1 VTAQRRRDIALVAV
15 SILPFVYTLFDTSDG
30 DVPLYH
36 YYATLLWGGAIPYK
50 DWLFEYPPYAL
61 VWLATPGLLP
71 DYAAF
76 RAVFSLQILVLDVVA
91 KLALLNEG
99 NRLTSGLPAWSSAS
113 LSPSLSASPWSRLTP
128 FLVFSTLGVFQSY
141 FYLKRFDAIAA
152 DLTLFALIAFAQGRL
167 ATAGALV
174 SFATGTK
181 LYPGLVAL
189 VLLCAAWQRGN
200 AKRFAAGAAAAL
212 IPIALLSV
220 FAPWWRFVSFHA
232 GRGLQ
237 VESTYASIIWLG
249 HFFGVKAVWASHP
262 TWLEVD
268 GAAARAALPV
278 ARFLFATVTLGALAT
293 SVAAVR
299 RRKKG
304 RSGDVSSA
312 FLARAAL
319 LPIVAFIAS
328 GIVLSPQFAVW
339 AIGPTAIAAT
349 RGRRAPVAAAAIA
362 VVLTTFIFPAPGY
375 FTPEGIS
382 LARTLILVARNFT
395 LVALV
400 VLLARELLSECSAN
414 PIAKEVA

>member
-1 VTAQRRRDIALVAV
+1 VTALRRRDIALVAV
-15 SILPFVYTLFDTSDG
+15 SILPFAYTLFDTSDG

-36 YYATLLWGGAIPYK
+36 HYATLLWGGAVPYK

-76 RAVFSLQILVLDVVA
+76 RAVFSLQILALDVVA
-91 KLALLNEG
+91 KLALLKEG
-99 NRLTSGLPAWSSAS
+99 NRLASALP
-113 LSPSLSASPWSRLTP
+113 ASPWSRLTP

-152 DLTLFALIAFAQGRL
+152 GLTLFALIAFARGRW

-174 SFATGTK
+174 SVATGTK

-189 VLLCAAWQRGN
+189 VLLCAAWRRGN

-249 HFFGVKAVWASHP
+249 HFFGVNAVWASHP

-268 GAAARAALPV
+268 GAAARAVLPV
-278 ARFLFATVTLGALAT
+278 ARFLFASVTLGALAT
-293 SVAAVR
+293 SVAAVW
-299 RRKKG
+299 RRKKM
-304 RSGDVSSA
+304 RPGDVSSA

-319 LPIVAFIAS
+319 LPIAAFMAS

-349 RGRRAPVAAAAIA
+349 RGRRAPVAAAAVA
-362 VVLTTFIFPAPGY
+362 VVLTTLVFPAPGY

-414 PIAKEVA
+414 P

>member
-1 VTAQRRRDIALVAV
+1 MGRRYSVVVLRRRDSALVAV
-15 SILPFVYTLFDTSDG
+15 SILPFAYTLFDTSDG

-36 YYATLLWGGAIPYK
+36 HYATLLWGGAVPYK

-76 RAVFSLQILVLDVVA
+76 RAVFSLQILALDVVA
-91 KLALLNEG
+91 KLALLKEG
-99 NRLTSGLPAWSSAS
+99 NRLASALP
-113 LSPSLSASPWSRLTP
+113 ASPWSRLTP

-152 DLTLFALIAFAQGRL
+152 GLTLFALIAFAQGRL

-174 SFATGTK
+174 SVATGTK

-189 VLLCAAWQRGN
+189 VLLCAAWRRGN

-220 FAPWWRFVSFHA
+220 FAPWSLFVSFHA

-249 HFFGVKAVWASHP
+249 HFFGVNAVWASHP

-268 GAAARAALPV
+268 GAAARAVLPV
-278 ARFLFATVTLGALAT
+278 ARFLFASVTLGALAT
-293 SVAAVR
+293 SVAAVW
-299 RRKKG
+299 RRKKM
-304 RSGDVSSA
+304 RPRAVSAAFLSRAAPLPIAA
-312 FLARAAL
+312 FLASR
-319 LPIVAFIAS
+319 
-328 GIVLSPQFAVW
+328 IVLSPPFAVW
-339 AIGPTAIAAT
+339 AIGPAAV
-349 RGRRAPVAAAAIA
+349 AP
-362 VVLTTFIFPAPGY
+362 PP
-375 FTPEGIS
+375 
-382 LARTLILVARNFT
+382 
-395 LVALV
+395 
-400 VLLARELLSECSAN
+400 
-414 PIAKEVA
+414 